1 MQPKLIAAFKSALV
15 EFSGS
20 KTALLD
26 QGYTSI
32 INDSHFARVSKLLD
46 NTSGKIVAGGKTNK
60 ETRKIEVTLVG
71 DVTESD
77 ELLKSENFGPVL
89 PILVKE
95 TMDEMIAYV
104 NAHDQPL
111 ALYIFTNSS
120 AHREY
125 SKSFPSPSSN
135 RTRLTLSLQS
145 STELDLVAVSSTTHW
160 SNSPVSSSLDF
171 SNFADV
177 CFNSP
182 RTRLRRNWSL
192 WYRIL

>member
-20 KTALLD
+20 KPALLD
-26 QGYTSI
+26 EGYTSI
-32 INDSHFARVSKLLD
+32 INDNHFARVSKLLD

-71 DVTESD
+71 DVAESD

-95 TMDEMIAYV
+95 TMDDMIAYV

-125 SKSFPSPSSN
+125 SQSFPLPP
-135 RTRLTLSLQS
+135 QIA
-145 STELDLVAVSSTTHW
+145 LD
-160 SNSPVSSSLDF
+160 
-171 SNFADV
+171 
-177 CFNSP
+177 
-182 RTRLRRNWSL
+182 
-192 WYRIL
+192 